1 MKTNPPT
8 DYKDY
13 KCTSAFMRI
22 NCSTLFAGVNY
33 TVYMYMYYMY
43 IGQRIRLESLNNRL
57 IIHGLRPELCVTCT
71 FITVNHFELQMYL
84 LNSLC

>member
-1 MKTNPPT
+1 MNPNPPT

-57 IIHGLRPELCVTCT
+57 IIQTSTWTTSRIMCY
-71 FITVNHFELQMYL
+71 MYSH
-84 LNSLC
+84 NSESF